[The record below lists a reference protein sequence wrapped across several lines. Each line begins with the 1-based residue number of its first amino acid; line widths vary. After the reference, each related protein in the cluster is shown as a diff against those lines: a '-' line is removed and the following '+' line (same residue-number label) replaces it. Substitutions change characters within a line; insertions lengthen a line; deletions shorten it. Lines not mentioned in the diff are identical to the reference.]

1 MSAPNIVD
9 FCNAC
14 KAGNLEKVQ
23 ELVETGVDING
34 KCDSWPGYT
43 PLMMAIVGGN
53 GVRTKPPVANGNGD
67 VIAFLVYS
75 GADLQ
80 MKTAAGRT
88 LFEIVEYNMSDTA
101 FLPVKNFLNDINGN
115 VKILSLFKILYH
127 KYIYLGVETI
137 FDLVETLSLEELDK
151 KGGKKRRTIRKR
163 RSIKKRKSIRRKRR
177 L

>member
-23 ELVETGVDING
+23 ELVENGVDING

-53 GVRTKPPVANGNGD
+53 RVYTNPPVANGNID

-88 LFEIVEYNMSDTA
+88 VFQIGEFMRSDKD
-101 FLPVKNFLNDINGN
+101 FLPVKQFLNNINGDTQ
-115 VKILSLFKILYH
+115 ILALFKILYN
-127 KYIYLGVETI
+127 KFIYLGPETI
-137 FDLVETLSLEELDK
+137 FDLVQTLKQEK
-151 KGGKKRRTIRKR
+151 MVQGGKRRKTIRR
-163 RSIKKRKSIRRKRR
+163 RSIKRRKSNKSKRR
-177 L
+177 HL